1 MAVFGGKKFIS
12 CVALAL
18 SVGVSG
24 YLAAGCVKR
33 SYNSGKVKTLE
44 GEALTRQNGLNIP
57 SKTLVLT
64 FDDGPGAHTAE
75 LAAFLKSEGIR
86 ATFFP
91 TANILEQYPSDG
103 DAIVK
108 NGHTIGNH
116 SYSHPVPFVQ
126 GQAMVDEILAADKV
140 ISKYVKNGT
149 YFFRAPGGAFD
160 ASDARVTDI
169 PELKKYVGP
178 FFWDIGGELTA
189 SHSADWACWANNV
202 SVSECADGY
211 MNEIHDRGSGIVLM
225 HDIHDKSVDM
235 FINYVYPRLKSEGYQ
250 FVNLDEVPDVAD
262 RVKQFGGSAPG
273 TSGPTSPGSDGG
285 GRTTCVESNA
295 THRICAAAPF
305 TVFDKGG
312 ARLSDANPWEPVCV
326 TGDKGSN
333 GSTGLFFVR
342 PPAGAGCVAAA
353 DLGKVCGCDLP
364 QLQVCLKSN
373 GGEEPCAK
381 KWCK

>member
-1 MAVFGGKKFIS
+1 MLAFGNKKIIS
-12 CVALAL
+12 YITLALGACVA
-18 SVGVSG
+18 S
-24 YLAAGCVKR
+24 YMAAGCVKR

-44 GEALTRQNGLNIP
+44 GDSLTRANGLNIP

-64 FDDGPGAHTAE
+64 FDDGPGARAAE
-75 LAAFLKSEGIR
+75 LAAFLKKEGIR

-91 TANILEQYPSDG
+91 TANILEQYPSEG
-103 DAIVK
+103 DAISD

-140 ISKYVKNGT
+140 ISKWAKNGT
-149 YFFRAPGGAFD
+149 FFFRAPGGAFD
-160 ASDARVTDI
+160 SSDASVTDI

-189 SHSADWACWANNV
+189 THSADWACWSNGV
-202 SVSECADGY
+202 SVSDCADGY
-211 MNEIHDRGSGIVLM
+211 MNEIHDRGGGIVLM

-235 FINYVYPRLKSEGYQ
+235 FINHVYPRLKSEGYS
-250 FVNLDEVPDVAD
+250 FLNLDEVPDVAD
-262 RVKQFGGSAPG
+262 RVKKYGGSAPG
-273 TSGPTSPGSDGG
+273 TSGPTTPGTGGG
-285 GRTTCVESNA
+285 GRTTCLESNA

-305 TVFDKGG
+305 TVFNKAG

-326 TGDKGSN
+326 TGDKGSG
-333 GSTGLFFVR
+333 GSTGLYFVR
-342 PPAGAGCVAAA
+342 PPAGAGFVAAA
-353 DLGKVCGCDLP
+353 DLGKVCACDVP
-364 QLQVCLKSN
+364 QLQVCIKN
-373 GGEEPCAK
+373 KGGDDPCSK